1 MSGPHRRIRQCE
13 FSPKSGIASLTGR
26 EDWIIPVCATLSFQE
41 TCMPL
46 STQPDEMDLKILDVI
61 QRNLPMTTAELAD
74 RVGMSQSPCWRRL
87 TRLKEDGY
95 IVDQVTRL
103 SPEKLGLRTN
113 VFANV
118 KLSAHGRTNLNEFI
132 EAVSRIPEVLEIHP
146 TMGPFDFLL
155 RIITRDVEDYR
166 ELAFGKLLT
175 LPTVQEINSTMS
187 LGPVKMTTALP
198 IR

>member
-1 MSGPHRRIRQCE
+1 MVIS
-13 FSPKSGIASLTGR
+13 SDL
-26 EDWIIPVCATLSFQE
+26 DE
-41 TCMPL
+41 T
-46 STQPDEMDLKILDVI
+46 DLRILDAI
-61 QRNLPMTTAELAD
+61 QRNPPMTTAELAE

-87 TRLKEDGY
+87 ARLKDEGF

-103 SPEKLGLRTN
+103 SPLKLGLRTN

-132 EAVSRIPEVLEIHP
+132 DAVSQIPEVLEVHP

-155 RIITRDVEDYR
+155 RIVTRDVEDYR
-166 ELAFGKLLT
+166 ELAFGRLLT

>member
-1 MSGPHRRIRQCE
+1 MA
-13 FSPKSGIASLTGR
+13 FLN
-26 EDWIIPVCATLSFQE
+26 DLDE
-41 TCMPL
+41 T
-46 STQPDEMDLKILDVI
+46 DLKILDTI
-61 QRNLPMTTAELAD
+61 QRNPPMTTAELAEH
-74 RVGMSQSPCWRRL
+74 VGMSQSPCWRRL

-103 SPEKLGLRTN
+103 SAERLGLRTN
-113 VFANV
+113 IFANV
-118 KLSAHGRTNLNEFI
+118 KLSAHGQSNLNEFI
-132 EAVSRIPEVLEIHP
+132 EAVSRIPEVMEVHP

-155 RIITRDVEDYR
+155 RIVTRDVEDYR
-166 ELAFGKLLT
+166 ELAFGRLLT

>member
-1 MSGPHRRIRQCE
+1 MRI
-13 FSPKSGIASLTGR
+13 STTLTNIL
-26 EDWIIPVCATLSFQE
+26 D
-41 TCMPL
+41 
-46 STQPDEMDLKILDVI
+46 DMDLRILDVV
-61 QRNLPMTTAELAD
+61 QRNAPMTTAELAE

-87 TRLKEDGY
+87 TRLREDGF

-166 ELAFGKLLT
+166 ELVFGRLLT

>member
-1 MSGPHRRIRQCE
+1 MRLATKRIGQCAHHWYRINPNREQAASEISIVMSRFADLDDI
-13 FSPKSGIASLTGR
+13 
-26 EDWIIPVCATLSFQE
+26 
-41 TCMPL
+41 
-46 STQPDEMDLKILDVI
+46 DLKILDVV
-61 QRNLPMTTAELAD
+61 QRNPPMTTAELAE

-95 IVDQVTRL
+95 VVDQVTRL

-132 EAVSRIPEVLEIHP
+132 EAVSRIPEVLEVHP

-166 ELAFGKLLT
+166 ELAFGRLLT